1 MLKKSIRVIKKILKS
16 RTASFFIFFCLTA
29 FVLGIIFSPIA
40 AFTDTAATPSPN
52 PLGGLKEAA
61 QKGGLIKG
69 GKAPTLQETIG
80 SVIGAVLAFV
90 GVIFLILIIYGGITW
105 MTAGGNEEKIKKAKG
120 LIVNSIIGLV
130 IILAA
135 YSIVSFIFTQ
145 IGVATSPTS

>member
-1 MLKKSIRVIKKILKS
+1 MLKKSIRIIKKISTS
-16 RTASFFIFFCLTA
+16 RTASFFIFFGLTA

-40 AFTDTAATPSPN
+40 AFTATAAAPSPN
-52 PLGGLKEAA
+52 PLGDLKNAA
-61 QKGGLIKG
+61 KAGGLIKG
-69 GKAPTLQETIG
+69 DKAPTLQATIG
-80 SVIGAVLAFV
+80 SIIGAVLAFV

-105 MTAGGNEEKIKKAKG
+105 MTAGGSEEKIKKAKG

-145 IGVATSPTS
+145 IGGVTS

>member
-1 MLKKSIRVIKKILKS
+1 MLKKSIRIIKKISTS
-16 RTASFFIFFCLTA
+16 RTAYFFIFFGLTA

-40 AFTDTAATPSPN
+40 AFTATAAAPSPN
-52 PLGGLKEAA
+52 PLDDLKNAA
-61 QKGGLIKG
+61 KAGGLIKG
-69 GKAPTLQETIG
+69 DEAPTLQATIG
-80 SVIGAVLAFV
+80 SIIGAVLAFV

-105 MTAGGNEEKIKKAKG
+105 MTAGGSEEKIKKAKG

-145 IGVATSPTS
+145 IGGVTS